1 MLHCA
6 SNQFTVNH
14 DKIDNQPPGPWLVT
28 LRERLRSGAVIIDR
42 DGWRAYLLRP
52 ARCFV

>member
-28 LRERLRSGAVIIDR
+28 LRERLRSGAVIMDR
-42 DGWRAYLLRP
+42 DG
-52 ARCFV
+52 